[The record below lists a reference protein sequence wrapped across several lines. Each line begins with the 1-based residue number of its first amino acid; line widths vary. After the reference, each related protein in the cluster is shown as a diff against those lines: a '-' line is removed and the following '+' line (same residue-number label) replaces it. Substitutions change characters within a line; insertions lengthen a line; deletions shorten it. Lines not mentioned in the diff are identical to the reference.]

1 MRAGLKKL
9 FFLLIIIGIGYGIFK
24 YITRD
29 KTVKYSFTTS
39 EITRGDIT
47 QTVTATGELSALDV
61 VDVGTQVSGRVEK
74 IYVDF
79 NSAVRAGQ
87 LIALI
92 DPSVW
97 ELQLREA
104 EANLAVS
111 QASLQSALA
120 SLNDAEKNFARN
132 KELLNRKLIA
142 RSDVDTSEAD
152 LSIKKA
158 SVQEAKAQVERYKA
172 QLEKARTNLDY
183 TKIIS
188 PISGVIIDRN
198 VDAGQTVAASY
209 QTPTL
214 FKIAKDLTLMQIKAK
229 VDEADIGEIAEGQ
242 NVTFGVD
249 AFPSEN
255 FEGKVVQVRI
265 APETSDSVVT
275 YTVIINVQNPELKLK
290 PGMTANVS
298 ITTKSSRNVL
308 RIPTAALRFTPS
320 DSLMET
326 ISLDINKLLQQK
338 KGIHEDTV
346 WTEKDGKLER
356 AVDVVTGISDNKWTE
371 LINGELSEGEKLI
384 INAVSTQ

>member
-9 FFLLIIIGIGYGIFK
+9 LLILILIGIGYGIFK
-24 YITRD
+24 YVTRD

-47 QTVTATGELSALDV
+47 QTVTATGELSALNV
-61 VDVGTQVSGRVEK
+61 VDIGTQVSGRVEE

-79 NSAVRAGQ
+79 NSVVKEGQ

-97 ELQLREA
+97 ELEVREA

-120 SLNDAEKNFARN
+120 SLNDAEKNFTRN

-142 RSDVDTSEAD
+142 RSYVDTSEAD
-152 LSIKKA
+152 LSMKKA
-158 SVQEAKAQVERYKA
+158 SVQEARAQLERNKA
-172 QLEKARTNLDY
+172 QLERARTNLNY

-188 PISGVIIDRN
+188 PISGVVIDRK
-198 VDAGQTVAASY
+198 VDAGQTVAANY

-214 FKIAKDLTLMQIKAK
+214 FKIAKDLTMMQIKAK
-229 VDEADIGEIAEGQ
+229 IDEADIGQISEGQ
-242 NVTFGVD
+242 KVTFGVD
-249 AFPSEN
+249 AFPNDN
-255 FEGKVVQVRI
+255 FEGHVIQVRI
-265 APETSDSVVT
+265 APENSDGVVT

-298 ITTKSSRNVL
+298 IITNSKNNIL
-308 RIPTAALRFTPS
+308 RIPTAALRFTP
-320 DSLMET
+320 DEDLINT
-326 ISLDINKLLQQK
+326 ISFDVNNRK
-338 KGIHEDTV
+338 KSIHENTV
-346 WTEKDGKLER
+346 WIENNGQLKTG
-356 AVDVVTGISDNKWTE
+356 VDVITGISDNKNTE
-371 LINGELSEGEKLI
+371 LIKGNLSEGDKLI
-384 INAVSTQ
+384 INAVKTQ

>member
-9 FFLLIIIGIGYGIFK
+9 LLILILIGIGYGIFK
-24 YITRD
+24 YVTRD

-47 QTVTATGELSALDV
+47 QTVTATGELSALNV
-61 VDVGTQVSGRVEK
+61 VDIGTQVSGRVEE

-79 NSAVRAGQ
+79 NSVVKEGQ

-97 ELQLREA
+97 ELEVREA

-120 SLNDAEKNFARN
+120 SLNDAEKNFTRN

-142 RSDVDTSEAD
+142 KSDVDTSEAD
-152 LSIKKA
+152 LSMKKA
-158 SVQEAKAQVERYKA
+158 SVQEARAQLERNKA
-172 QLEKARTNLDY
+172 QLERARTNLNY

-188 PISGVIIDRN
+188 PISGVVIDRK
-198 VDAGQTVAASY
+198 VDAGQTVAANY

-214 FKIAKDLTLMQIKAK
+214 FKIAKDLTMMQIKAK
-229 VDEADIGEIAEGQ
+229 IDEADIGQISEGQ
-242 NVTFGVD
+242 KVTFGVD
-249 AFPSEN
+249 AFPNDN
-255 FEGKVVQVRI
+255 FEGHVIQVRI
-265 APETSDSVVT
+265 APENSDGVVT

-298 ITTKSSRNVL
+298 IITNSKNNIL
-308 RIPTAALRFTPS
+308 RIPTAALRFTP
-320 DSLMET
+320 DEDLINT
-326 ISLDINKLLQQK
+326 ISFDVNNRK
-338 KGIHEDTV
+338 KSIHENTV
-346 WTEKDGKLER
+346 WIENNGKLKTG
-356 AVDVVTGISDNKWTE
+356 VDVITGISDNKNTE
-371 LINGELSEGEKLI
+371 LIKGNLSEGDKLI
-384 INAVSTQ
+384 INAVKTQ